1 MQTKIICFLVFL
13 FAFASI
19 VNANEDQMNNE
30 YYSREQCVKQVLRDI
45 KTDFNICTKT
55 KTQLDC
61 ALSDTEINSMITVF
75 CGEKI

>member
-1 MQTKIICFLVFL
+1 MKIKTICFLAFL
-13 FAFASI
+13 FAFASTA
-19 VNANEDQMNNE
+19 NANENQMNNE

-45 KTDFNICTKT
+45 KTDFNICIQT

-75 CGEKI
+75 CGEN